1 MPWDHL
7 FCEGREQDKKR
18 FPKAYTTRIRLQ
30 RYIIAKRP
38 TTRRRR
44 NDDRPKI
51 NDEIRSSKVRVIKP
65 DDEHEIADID
75 RALEIARS
83 YNLDLVEIAPGAR
96 PPVCKVIDFGK
107 FMYEKKKKEKEA
119 KKKQHVIQVKELRFR
134 PTTDD
139 HDLEFKTRH
148 AREFLESGDKVKATV
163 QFRGRDMLYTEQGE
177 TLLKNFAKELEDISK
192 IESQPTMEGRRMI
205 MILSPDKS

>member
-1 MPWDHL
+1 M
-7 FCEGREQDKKR
+7 
-18 FPKAYTTRIRLQ
+18 
-30 RYIIAKRP
+30 
-38 TTRRRR
+38 
-44 NDDRPKI
+44 
-51 NDEIRSSKVRVIKP
+51 IKP
-65 DDEHEIADID
+65 DEEHEIVDID
-75 RALEIARS
+75 RAIEIAES
-83 YNLDLVEIAPGAR
+83 FGMDLVEVAPGAR

-119 KKKQHVIQVKELRFR
+119 KKKQHTIQVKELRFR

-148 AREFLESGDKVKATV
+148 AREFLEGGDKVKATV

-177 TLLKNFAKELEDISK
+177 ELLKELAEELDDISK

-205 MILSPDKS
+205 MILSPSKTK